1 MRIRRPDWSR
11 RRPRPRSVSRAETR
25 SESRLR
31 AIRGRARA
39 ALARGARPL
48 RFLRP
53 ARVRPS
59 RPVAI
64 LLLVAL
70 LAGVV
75 WLLVGSTLFTV
86 RRLAVSGADPAVA
99 AEVRRV
105 AQVRLGRPLAL
116 IDVRAV
122 AHRVVGLPAVAR
134 VRVSQAFPT
143 TLRIAVTQRVPVLA
157 LPNAPGASGYRLVD
171 ATGVVVATVPTP
183 PVGLPVVQVAT
194 GPGAPTM
201 AQALAVLGALPAPLL
216 ATVTAVQAPTP
227 DSITLL
233 LRGGRSIIWGSTAHP
248 RAKVQI
254 LAVLLRQPGRI
265 FDVSAAPT
273 VVTARS

>member
-1 MRIRRPDWSR
+1 MRRPTWWQRRSRSDW
-11 RRPRPRSVSRAETR
+11 PGRAETR
-25 SESRLR
+25 SGSRLR
-31 AIRGRARA
+31 AIPGRTRRT
-39 ALARGARPL
+39 LARTVRPL
-48 RFLRP
+48 QFVPPLRG
-53 ARVRPS
+53 RPS
-59 RPVAI
+59 RPVA
-64 LLLVAL
+64 LLLLATL
-70 LAGVV
+70 LAGMG

-86 RRLAVSGADPAVA
+86 RRLAVTGVTPTLA

-105 AQVRLGRPLAL
+105 AGVRLGRPLAL

-122 AHRVVGLPAVAR
+122 AHRVAGLSAVAR
-134 VRVSQAFPT
+134 VRVSQAFPN
-143 TLRIAVTQRVPVLA
+143 TLQIAVTQRIPVLA
-157 LPNAPGASGYRLVD
+157 LPNSAGGTGYRLVD
-171 ATGVVVATVPTP
+171 ATGALVATVPTP
-183 PVGLPVVQVAT
+183 PVGLPVVRVAT
-194 GPGAPTM
+194 GPASPTM

-254 LAVLLRQPGRI
+254 LAVLLRQPGRV